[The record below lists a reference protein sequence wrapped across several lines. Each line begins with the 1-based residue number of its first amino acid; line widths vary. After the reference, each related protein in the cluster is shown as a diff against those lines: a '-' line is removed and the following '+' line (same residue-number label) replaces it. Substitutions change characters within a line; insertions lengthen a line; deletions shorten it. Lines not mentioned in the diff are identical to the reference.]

1 VRTPVILLLLA
12 LAGMLGGGAL
22 VGVWCLGV
30 CLIFAALVT
39 GVFGFLLYDFPDRGA
54 EPARNV
60 APVYLKEYLQGKA
73 AENW

>member
-1 VRTPVILLLLA
+1 MRTPALLLLLA

-30 CLIFAALVT
+30 CLIFAAVVT
-39 GVFGFLLYDFPDRGA
+39 GVVGLLLYDFPDRAA
-54 EPARNV
+54 EPARKV
-60 APVYLKEYLQGKA
+60 APVYLEEYLQGKA